1 MKESWSTSR
10 QKRSAWEFDWEGIG
24 RDGDITYG
32 CLWGECSMGW
42 GRNRVRGIAIEEDQQ
57 EEDMGTGYIR
67 SK

>member
-1 MKESWSTSR
+1 
-10 QKRSAWEFDWEGIG
+10 
-24 RDGDITYG
+24 
-32 CLWGECSMGW
+32 MGW